1 MSSQKKHGKL
11 RLAVR
16 IRSTAW
22 LAAGWTALAAVVA
35 LLIFQIATHRRL
47 TFALMGAVV
56 PILVYVLHPRLR
68 FFENGVEIPPTRN
81 VTQLRFLEWGQI
93 DHYSWDGDHLILA
106 GTQAILSGGP
116 VEGDTLPI
124 SRPNKTR
131 VELLLAEKLGRPV
144 A

>member
-1 MSSQKKHGKL
+1 MSSPEKYGKL

-16 IRSTAW
+16 IRDTAW
-22 LAAGWTALAAVVA
+22 LVAGWSAIAAVAA
-35 LLIFQIATHRRL
+35 LLIFEFATRRRIS
-47 TFALMGAVV
+47 FAVLGVIL
-56 PILVYVLHPRLR
+56 PILVRLLHPRVR

-81 VTQLRFLEWGQI
+81 VTGLRFLEWGQI
-93 DHYSWDGDHLILA
+93 DHYSWNGDHLTLA

-116 VEGDTLPI
+116 VAGDTVPI

-131 VELLLAEKLGRPV
+131 VELLLAEKLGRPM